1 MPFLLQKLIKYIS
14 HVTLWSKS
22 LKEFLPNKITHVKY
36 KQDQMT
42 NFDME
47 LYFKIRKASKDKTN
61 LPVGKFITKTNLNRQ
76 ANQRRFKQKFF
87 EEAYKDRIINKT
99 EDISKKSIQSLI
111 SFFVDSNSKDSI
123 PKKYEKYKKPRK

>member
-1 MPFLLQKLIKYIS
+1 M
-14 HVTLWSKS
+14 
-22 LKEFLPNKITHVKY
+22 KEFLTIKITHVKY

>member
-1 MPFLLQKLIKYIS
+1 MDWDMFWKEKLQSYVEIVDKEEEFKDDKKTVNVYYMPFLLQELITYIS

-47 LYFKIRKASKDKTN
+47 LYFKIRKASKDETN
-61 LPVGKFITKTNLNRQ
+61 LPVGEFITKTNLNRQ
-76 ANQRRFKQKFF
+76 ANQRKFV
-87 EEAYKDRIINKT
+87 
-99 EDISKKSIQSLI
+99 Q
-111 SFFVDSNSKDSI
+111 V
-123 PKKYEKYKKPRK
+123 